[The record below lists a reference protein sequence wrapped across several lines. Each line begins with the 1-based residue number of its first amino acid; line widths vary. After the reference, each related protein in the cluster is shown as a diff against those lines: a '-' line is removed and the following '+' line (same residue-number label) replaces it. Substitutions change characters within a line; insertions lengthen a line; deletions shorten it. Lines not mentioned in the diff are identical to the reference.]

1 MINELYKLSAAMD
14 EAGIRTQSWHRK
26 YKPIPNIRATA
37 PCVRLVLA
45 EGVITDFSEV
55 SADLGAGL
63 RKYGSNQGS
72 YPCMNLA
79 PLYRVT
85 EETIKKQLASLRP
98 EKLTAEKLQE
108 LKSWC
113 SVDNWNRKF
122 LGKYKI
128 SMVNTSAELRAAAA
142 EYEPLRILIEQS
154 NLLADPAAF
163 RQALETAVWKKL
175 GRGEDTELALRILF
189 YQGKANQA
197 AEDDYSSL
205 SVALEAEKLIDA
217 GKPIVNRVF
226 VAELNQTLL
235 HVDAA
240 EQTADETAML
250 DAFGTQFN
258 PLEEPMPS
266 VKLAGGFDVTL
277 RTMFKEQRCQTRY
290 GTIENAS
297 YPIAPENRKKL
308 QAALDWLGSGERRG
322 ITWINSDKNEILFAY
337 PGHMP
342 KQPISFTRM
351 FRRPEGELET
361 PFKKQARRFLAELHE
376 TKKDGT
382 DARAEQIQIFIL
394 RKIDKARTKIVYTRQ
409 TDARE
414 LEACSEAWTSG
425 CMNLPPFDF
434 GQPGVPF
441 PLDTA
446 DILNRFWKQNGESA
460 TEKCKPVPKYH
471 GMELLMEP
479 AWPVEADL
487 YLLARQEM
495 MLGCFLGSRLAQG
508 DRYHL
513 IWKKVRPMLA
523 LTALL
528 LDRVGIRKEG
538 YMENLPY
545 LYGQLLKTSDELHV
559 LYCKAVR
566 NGDVPP
572 QLVGGS
578 LFQAAAETP
587 LRTLNLL
594 SQRIMPYY
602 TWAKSYRYKN
612 AMEAG
617 KESWRAGWLYGLYEK
632 IVGQLRAVWT
642 PQTRFNEEERAQL
655 FIGYLAAFPQKE
667 KAEPDLN
674 KNEEEKEHG

>member
-197 AEDDYSSL
+197 AEDDYGSL

-528 LDRVGIRKEG
+528 LNRVGIRKEG

-602 TWAKSYRYKN
+602 TGQKAIVIKMPWKPEK
-612 AMEAG
+612 
-617 KESWRAGWLYGLYEK
+617 RAGAQAGCMGCTKRSWDSCGRYGRRRR
-632 IVGQLRAVWT
+632 GS
-642 PQTRFNEEERAQL
+642 TRKKGRSCSSAIWPRSHRRKKQNR
-655 FIGYLAAFPQKE
+655 I
-667 KAEPDLN
+667 
-674 KNEEEKEHG
+674 

>member
-1 MINELYKLSAAMD
+1 
-14 EAGIRTQSWHRK
+14 
-26 YKPIPNIRATA
+26 
-37 PCVRLVLA
+37 
-45 EGVITDFSEV
+45 
-55 SADLGAGL
+55 
-63 RKYGSNQGS
+63 
-72 YPCMNLA
+72 
-79 PLYRVT
+79 
-85 EETIKKQLASLRP
+85 
-98 EKLTAEKLQE
+98 
-108 LKSWC
+108 
-113 SVDNWNRKF
+113 
-122 LGKYKI
+122 
-128 SMVNTSAELRAAAA
+128 
-142 EYEPLRILIEQS
+142 
-154 NLLADPAAF
+154 
-163 RQALETAVWKKL
+163 
-175 GRGEDTELALRILF
+175 
-189 YQGKANQA
+189 
-197 AEDDYSSL
+197 
-205 SVALEAEKLIDA
+205 
-217 GKPIVNRVF
+217 
-226 VAELNQTLL
+226 
-235 HVDAA
+235 
-240 EQTADETAML
+240 
-250 DAFGTQFN
+250 
-258 PLEEPMPS
+258 
-266 VKLAGGFDVTL
+266 
-277 RTMFKEQRCQTRY
+277 
-290 GTIENAS
+290 
-297 YPIAPENRKKL
+297 
-308 QAALDWLGSGERRG
+308 
-322 ITWINSDKNEILFAY
+322 
-337 PGHMP
+337 MP

-361 PFKKQARRFLAELHE
+361 PFKKQASRFLAELHE
-376 TKKDGT
+376 TKKAGT

-487 YLLARQEM
+487 HLLAQQEM

-528 LDRVGIRKEG
+528 LDRAGIRKEG

-667 KAEPDLN
+667 KTEPDLN
-674 KNEEEKEHG
+674 ENEEEKEHG